1 MNNFFKD
8 PLAAMVPTPPDTTEL
23 STHAPVPQHANGQAV
38 KEYMLFLESIIVI
51 NLGKNSVFQKE
62 C

>member
-1 MNNFFKD
+1 
-8 PLAAMVPTPPDTTEL
+8 MVPTPPDTTEL